1 MMMMN
6 YDNQIMSIII
16 NHQDKFADQNNDK
29 LFISFSANHKYWS
42 AHYIHDMAGSSCRK
56 HGSNQVAATKVILDD
71 FWTWAKSWLA
81 RSNKFFQSCG
91 AHVSSCF
98 CSLLWTG
105 PSESFIPKWWVV
117 VGKVWLLESKC
128 DQIFLVVSLCVYIYT
143 YIHVCVCVFMPCI
156 YCVCAYVNTV
166 IVIVW
171 VYIMCIHIYICVF
184 TYSIC
189 LYTPYTA
196 HIYRSTMC
204 MSDVSRY
211 IM

>member
-56 HGSNQVAATKVILDD
+56 NGSNQVAATKVILDD

-143 YIHVCVCVFMPCI
+143 YIHVCVCVFLCR
-156 YCVCAYVNTV
+156 A
-166 IVIVW
+166 
-171 VYIMCIHIYICVF
+171 
-184 TYSIC
+184 
-189 LYTPYTA
+189 YTA
-196 HIYRSTMC
+196 CVHM
-204 MSDVSRY
+204 
-211 IM
+211 

>member
-1 MMMMN
+1 MN

-143 YIHVCVCVFMPCI
+143 YMCVCVFMPCI

-171 VYIMCIHIYICVF
+171 VYIMCIHIYMCIHIQHMF
-184 TYSIC
+184 IYI
-189 LYTPYTA
+189 
-196 HIYRSTMC
+196 IYRA
-204 MSDVSRY
+204 Y
-211 IM
+211 IQIHHVYEWCI